1 LQIVIVPETIVIVS
15 FFVGC
20 ILFTLYL
27 ILKTCSSGDL
37 VRTERQGGTPRIDDS
52 TMTQAAYGQ
61 DVSYSPG
68 ERASS
73 AGPFPVGGRVE
84 RFPTKSFRDYT
95 NPRGKSKEN
104 QSDN

>member
-1 LQIVIVPETIVIVS
+1 LQIVFAPEIVVILVV
-15 FFVGC
+15 FGGC
-20 ILFTLYL
+20 ILFLLYL
-27 ILKTCSSGDL
+27 IVKSCTGGTLI
-37 VRTERQGGTPRIDDS
+37 RPERQGGTPQVDGE

-84 RFPTKSFRDYT
+84 RSPTRSFQDYT
-95 NPRGKSKEN
+95 LRREEKKEKD
-104 QSDN
+104 SD

>member
-1 LQIVIVPETIVIVS
+1 MQFVFAPETIVILA
-15 FFVGC
+15 FFGAC
-20 ILFTLYL
+20 IIFTLYV
-27 ILKTCSSGDL
+27 IVRSCTSGDM
-37 VRTERQGGTPRIDDS
+37 VRPERQGGTPKVDGD

-84 RFPTKSFRDYT
+84 RSPTRSFQDYSL
-95 NPRGKSKEN
+95 RREKEKEKE
-104 QSDN
+104 SD